1 MRTIPDTG
9 DMKLCDRARPAP
21 SIVGAHM
28 MRTAAVALA
37 ALAAIDFLMFDG
49 MYLRFVRQIAHQ
61 FLMHLH

>member
-1 MRTIPDTG
+1 
-9 DMKLCDRARPAP
+9 
-21 SIVGAHM
+21 M